1 MFFDRKFLSRQ
12 AYIQRSKKGS
22 IPITSVNISK
32 LALRLSTFYKDDVI
46 SRNSPNM
53 LAAYKM
59 EKNFNNY

>member
-12 AYIQRSKKGS
+12 AYIQSSNKGT
-22 IPITSVNISK
+22 IYLTSVNISK

-59 EKNFNNY
+59 GKNRNNY

>member
-12 AYIQRSKKGS
+12 AYIQSSNKGT
-22 IPITSVNISK
+22 ILTSVNISK

-59 EKNFNNY
+59 GKNRNNY